1 MIDINLIRENPE
13 FVKNNIKKKFQ
24 NDKIVL
30 VDKIKKLDESWRE
43 IKQKTDSLRHER
55 NLISEKINKARKG
68 KNDKLAK
75 ELIKKAQQIPEE
87 IQSLEEKNQKFE
99 NEIKGLLLL
108 IPNIMSKNVPLGR
121 DASQNKEVKKFG
133 KIPKFN
139 FEVKNH
145 VELLENLDL
154 ADFDRAAKTSGNGFY
169 YLKNEVGILN
179 QALIRFATD
188 FLKKKNYSY
197 IETPLMLRSN
207 IAFAAFDKKAIEES
221 VYKIENEDLNLI
233 GTSEQS
239 LLGMRANEII
249 NEKDLPLKYFSY
261 SMCFR
266 KEVGAHGINEKG
278 LWRTHQF
285 NKVEQVIFCKPEDS
299 EKYFNELL
307 KNSEDILK
315 LLKLPYRIIDIC
327 SGDLSDWK
335 YYQKDIEIYRPTTK
349 SYGEIVSLSNCTDYQ
364 ARKLNIRCEYKNGE
378 KRILHTLNDTAIA
391 TSRIL
396 VAIIENFQQKDGSI
410 KIPKILHKYTGF
422 KVIKCQEMK
431 K

>member
-55 NLISEKINKARKG
+55 NLISEKINKARKE

-335 YYQKDIEIYRPTTK
+335 YYQKDIEVYRPTTK

>member
-335 YYQKDIEIYRPTTK
+335 YYQKDIEVYRPTTK